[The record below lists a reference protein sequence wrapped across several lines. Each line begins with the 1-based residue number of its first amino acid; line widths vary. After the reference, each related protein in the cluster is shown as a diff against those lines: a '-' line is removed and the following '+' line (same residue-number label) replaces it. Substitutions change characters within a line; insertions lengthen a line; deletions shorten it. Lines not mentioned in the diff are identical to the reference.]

1 MVCIKIELGWFDFGT
16 LLIWV
21 VNVPINN
28 LNGAPFLQENVPQ
41 RRYFCRITKT
51 LFIMTDILPSK
62 KGYLVYTK
70 MILNIFLCGLHISL
84 IAKIIIPLIKI
95 PFICPNWS
103 IKTYRVCTPISLN
116 RSDLEPFDN
125 QWASNDEDDD
135 QDVVEKS
142 YLGKH
147 RSISTT

>member
-1 MVCIKIELGWFDFGT
+1 MVCIKIELGWFDFVT

-28 LNGAPFLQENVPQ
+28 LNGAPLLQEHVPQ

-51 LFIMTDILPSK
+51 LFIMTDICHQRK
-62 KGYLVYTK
+62 VTYYTK

-142 YLGKH
+142 YLGKQ

>member
-1 MVCIKIELGWFDFGT
+1 MVCIKIELGWFDFVT

-21 VNVPINN
+21 VMYQSII
-28 LNGAPFLQENVPQ
+28 LMELHSFKKFFYKGTFAESQKLCLLWQIFAIKE
-41 RRYFCRITKT
+41 R
-51 LFIMTDILPSK
+51 LPSN
-62 KGYLVYTK
+62 TQ

-103 IKTYRVCTPISLN
+103 IKTYRVYTPISLN

-142 YLGKH
+142 YLGKQ

>member
-1 MVCIKIELGWFDFGT
+1 MVCIKIELGWFDFVT

-21 VNVPINN
+21 NVPITN
-28 LNGAPFLQENVPQ
+28 LLMELHSFKKMFHKGGTFAESQKLCLLWQIFAIKE
-41 RRYFCRITKT
+41 R
-51 LFIMTDILPSK
+51 LPSIPK
-62 KGYLVYTK
+62 WFWTIFCVVY
-70 MILNIFLCGLHISL
+70 ISL

-142 YLGKH
+142 YLGKQ

>member
-1 MVCIKIELGWFDFGT
+1 MVCIKIELGWFDFVT

-21 VNVPINN
+21 NNVPINN
-28 LNGAPFLQENVPQ
+28 LNGAPFLPFHSTNEVLLPNHKNSVYYD
-41 RRYFCRITKT
+41 RY
-51 LFIMTDILPSK
+51 LPSK

-142 YLGKH
+142 YLGKQ

>member
-1 MVCIKIELGWFDFGT
+1 MVCIKIELGWFDFVT

-21 VNVPINN
+21 VMYQSII
-28 LNGAPFLQENVPQ
+28 LMELHSFKKMFHKGGTFAESQKLCLLWQIFAIKE
-41 RRYFCRITKT
+41 R
-51 LFIMTDILPSK
+51 LPSN
-62 KGYLVYTK
+62 TK
-70 MILNIFLCGLHISL
+70 MILNNFLCGLHISL

-142 YLGKH
+142 YLGKQ